1 MTTDGRPVIPNSQEF
16 LNKTY
21 AEQRKCRLQD
31 AIDDYIQDEK
41 VSILEFYSDLKD
53 CIEDVITY
61 HKKNKDRAQGMLQL
75 VLGHRPIDGLD
86 DDIDQ
91 VEVTAALNKG
101 TNIPNRY

>member
-1 MTTDGRPVIPNSQEF
+1 MTTDGRPVMPNSTAF

-31 AIDDYIQDEK
+31 AIDDYIQYYK
-41 VSILEFYSDLKD
+41 VSILEFYTDLKD

-61 HKKNKDRAQGMLQL
+61 HKKNKERAMGMLQL
-75 VLGHRPIDGLD
+75 VLGHRPVDGLT

-91 VEVTAALNKG
+91 VDVTAALNS
-101 TNIPNRY
+101 IPNRY

>member
-1 MTTDGRPVIPNSQEF
+1 MTTDGRPVMPNSTEF

-41 VSILEFYSDLKD
+41 VSILEFYTDLKD

-61 HKKNKDRAQGMLQL
+61 HKKNKERAMGMLQL
-75 VLGHRPIDGLD
+75 VLGHRPVDGLT

-91 VEVTAALNKG
+91 VDVTAALNNPG
-101 TNIPNRY
+101 IPSRY